1 MGKFLKFFSIVVVY
15 VVLAS
20 ILLGLGIVGV
30 NVYIP
35 ELLGTDSILRVIGY
49 SILLGLPFVCCFLSI
64 FSFTRVVNRFDEEAE
79 YEEEEEEVVKETRTE
94 RKIRKLCDKLEK
106 EGVFVIW

>member
-15 VVLAS
+15 VALAS

-35 ELLGTDSILRVIGY
+35 ELLGTDSILRIIRY
-49 SILLGLPFVCCFLSI
+49 SILLGLPFVSCFLSI
-64 FSFTRVVNRFDEEAE
+64 FSFTRVVRRMDEEAE
-79 YEEEEEEVVKETRTE
+79 YEEEDVVKETRAE
-94 RKIRKLCDKLEK
+94 RKIRRLCEKLEK
-106 EGVFVIW
+106 EGVAIVW

>member
-1 MGKFLKFFSIVVVY
+1 MGKFLKFFGIVVVY
-15 VVLAS
+15 VALAS

-35 ELLGTDSILRVIGY
+35 ELLGTDSILRIIGY
-49 SILLGLPFVCCFLSI
+49 SILLGLPFICCFLSI

-79 YEEEEEEVVKETRTE
+79 YEEEEVVETRAE
-94 RKIRKLCDKLEK
+94 RKIRKLCEKLEK
-106 EGVFVIW
+106 EGVTIVW

>member
-15 VVLAS
+15 VALAS

-35 ELLGTDSILRVIGY
+35 ELLGTDSILRIIGY
-49 SILLGLPFVCCFLSI
+49 SILLGLPFISCFVVL
-64 FSFTRVVNRFDEEAE
+64 FSFVRVVKRMDEDVD
-79 YEEEEEEVVKETRTE
+79 YEDEEEEVVETRVE
-94 RKIRKLCDKLEK
+94 RKIRKLCEKLEK
-106 EGVFVIW
+106 EGVTIIW